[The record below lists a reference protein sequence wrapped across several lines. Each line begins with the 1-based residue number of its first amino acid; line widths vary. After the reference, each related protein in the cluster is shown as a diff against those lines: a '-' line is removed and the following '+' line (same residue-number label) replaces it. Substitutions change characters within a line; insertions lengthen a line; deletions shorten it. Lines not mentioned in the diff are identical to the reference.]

1 MVSVREAGMHE
12 KGFRDAFIGG
22 KTGEQGRQIDLPFSE
37 KALNITSGQLRTGN
51 FFGYARR

>member
-22 KTGEQGRQIDLPFSE
+22 KTGEGAGEANRL
-37 KALNITSGQLRTGN
+37 ALQ
-51 FFGYARR
+51 